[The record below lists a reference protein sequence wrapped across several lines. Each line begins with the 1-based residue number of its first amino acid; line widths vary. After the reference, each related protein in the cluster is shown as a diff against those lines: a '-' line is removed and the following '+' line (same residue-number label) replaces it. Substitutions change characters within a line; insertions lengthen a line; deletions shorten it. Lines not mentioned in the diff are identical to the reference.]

1 MAIKV
6 IIQRREVK
14 LGKKSGIKFV
24 MRPNIHKE
32 KGTDIGD
39 VGPFYVAERE
49 GFEPPVPLGT
59 VVFKTTVID
68 HSTISPVLRFL
79 ESGCKGSKNCS
90 EFIVHSPEIYPN

>member
-49 GFEPPVPLGT
+49 GYF
-59 VVFKTTVID
+59 
-68 HSTISPVLRFL
+68 
-79 ESGCKGSKNCS
+79 
-90 EFIVHSPEIYPN
+90 

>member
-49 GFEPPVPLGT
+49 EDT
-59 VVFKTTVID
+59 K
-68 HSTISPVLRFL
+68 
-79 ESGCKGSKNCS
+79 
-90 EFIVHSPEIYPN
+90 

>member
-32 KGTDIGD
+32 KGTDI
-39 VGPFYVAERE
+39 VMS
-49 GFEPPVPLGT
+49 VPLGCGERGKFDIIT
-59 VVFKTTVID
+59 
-68 HSTISPVLRFL
+68 P
-79 ESGCKGSKNCS
+79 
-90 EFIVHSPEIYPN
+90 

>member
-39 VGPFYVAERE
+39 VDPFYVAER
-49 GFEPPVPLGT
+49 G
-59 VVFKTTVID
+59 
-68 HSTISPVLRFL
+68 ISR
-79 ESGCKGSKNCS
+79 GRRGSLYFS
-90 EFIVHSPEIYPN
+90 V

>member
-32 KGTDIGD
+32 KGTDI
-39 VGPFYVAERE
+39 AAM
-49 GFEPPVPLGT
+49 PVPFT
-59 VVFKTTVID
+59 
-68 HSTISPVLRFL
+68 
-79 ESGCKGSKNCS
+79 
-90 EFIVHSPEIYPN
+90 